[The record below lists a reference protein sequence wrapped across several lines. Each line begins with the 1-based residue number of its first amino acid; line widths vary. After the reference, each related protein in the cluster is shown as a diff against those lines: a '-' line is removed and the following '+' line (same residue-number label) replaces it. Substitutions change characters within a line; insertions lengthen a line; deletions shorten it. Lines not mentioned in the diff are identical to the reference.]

1 MKALL
6 KSGDTER
13 IIFFANVSRQNDIF
27 VLAGNYLQ
35 TLDWRSHP
43 EYVKHI
49 VTFYTRAKAP
59 QLLRGFYEACA
70 QAEIDEYQNYE
81 SALNALKEA
90 QKIQSK
96 TPENNQPNNL
106 EAKLTLLEKI
116 INLKVGANSN
126 PKEGVAQ
133 LEALLKSSDLQ
144 LGIIQEGNIYAL
156 IFNIQLQHKL
166 DEEAQKTLNA
176 MKQNTPNF
184 IQYLDQETLSTL
196 SPDSQSNEVSDQ
208 SITETVTK

>member
-1 MKALL
+1 M
-6 KSGDTER
+6 
-13 IIFFANVSRQNDIF
+13 
-27 VLAGNYLQ
+27 
-35 TLDWRSHP
+35 
-43 EYVKHI
+43 
-49 VTFYTRAKAP
+49 
-59 QLLRGFYEACA
+59 
-70 QAEIDEYQNYE
+70 
-81 SALNALKEA
+81 
-90 QKIQSK
+90 
-96 TPENNQPNNL
+96 
-106 EAKLTLLEKI
+106 TLLEKI

>member
-1 MKALL
+1 M
-6 KSGDTER
+6 G
-13 IIFFANVSRQNDIF
+13 
-27 VLAGNYLQ
+27 
-35 TLDWRSHP
+35 
-43 EYVKHI
+43 
-49 VTFYTRAKAP
+49 KAP

-106 EAKLTLLEKI
+106 EAKLTLLEKT

-156 IFNIQLQHKL
+156 IFNIQLQHPM